1 MVVAAPAAPAPAVSA
16 GAGASS
22 PDQAVRSFY
31 ALVGTRQFDGAARL
45 WSARMAGAYPPG
57 ENITGRFSQSRA
69 LTVLRA
75 ETVAYDPGAGRATVA
90 VEVLEVVGHPPSAG
104 ATPAPGRSSGAASGW
119 LLDQPNL
126 RPG

>member
-1 MVVAAPAAPAPAVSA
+1 
-16 GAGASS
+16 
-22 PDQAVRSFY
+22 VRSFY

-75 ETVAYDPGAGRATVA
+75 ETVAYDPGAGRAIVA
-90 VEVLEVVGHPPSAG
+90 VDVLEVVGTPPLSRRYTG
-104 ATPAPGRSSGAASGW
+104 TWQVVRGGSGW